1 MADQIV
7 LTADTRPGDGKGEA
21 RALRGQGRVPAVA
34 YGSGLDAV
42 PVHVDARELRHALA
56 TDAGENAV
64 LRLDIAGDT
73 HLAMA
78 REIYRHPVRR
88 HIMHLDFVTINRN
101 QAVTVDVPIV
111 VEGEVEGAIV
121 SQPLNALTIEVL
133 PLEVPSQIDVSVEGM
148 AVGDVLRAGDLTLPE
163 GVTLLTDED
172 RTVVSITVPTE
183 EPAEDEESE
192 AAEGEEPEAAEGEAA
207 EAAEGDD
214 AE

>member
-88 HIMHLDFVTINRN
+88 HIMHLDFVTFDRN
-101 QAVTVDVPIV
+101 QVVTVDVPIV
-111 VEGEVEGAIV
+111 VEGDVEGAIV

-148 AVGDVLRAGDLTLPE
+148 EVGDVLRAGDLTLPD

-183 EPAEDEESE
+183 EPVEGEESE
-192 AAEGEEPEAAEGEAA
+192 GAEGEGAEAEGEGA